1 MKLSRKKSQRF
12 TTLQMIEHYVLYDVV
27 KNFLLDIQKIKGGL
41 DYHPATNL
49 YNSLNEIGNGV
60 KLSELLR

>member
-49 YNSLNEIGNGV
+49 YIF
-60 KLSELLR
+60 